1 MKHFTVMA
9 LVALLFQ
16 SPGFAQAPAVWTQPS
31 SYQAPEVKG
40 KPLKGLRVALD
51 VGHSLAAPGA
61 LSATGVGEFYF
72 NAVTAGTIARV
83 LESAGATVILINE
96 DGQIAGL
103 PERAVKAMKSK
114 ADCFISIHHDSVNRK
129 YKKKWVVA
137 GREQEYADD
146 FRGYSV
152 FASSLN
158 NHAEASRGLA
168 LEVGAA
174 LYETNMRP
182 TLHHNEPIEGENK
195 QFIDQETGVYE
206 FTNLVVLKSSLM
218 PAILLECG
226 VIVHREEEQLVKQ
239 GWYQEM
245 IAKGLVKALAQ
256 SKEKGFVGKRNGKS
270 LFGGGGKG
278 GFLKGIFGGGE

>member
-1 MKHFTVMA
+1 MKLFIAMA

-16 SPGFAQAPAVWTQPS
+16 SPGFEEAPEGWTVKS
-31 SYQAPEVKG
+31 SYAPPVVKG
-40 KPLKGLRVALD
+40 TPLKGLRVALD
-51 VGHSLAAPGA
+51 VGHSLASPGA

-72 NAVTAGTIARV
+72 NAATAGTIARV
-83 LESAGATVILINE
+83 LESAGATVILVNG

-103 PERAVKAMKSK
+103 PERGVEAMKSK
-114 ADCFISIHHDSVNRK
+114 ADCFISIHHDSVNQR
-129 YKKKWVVA
+129 YKRAWEVR
-137 GREQEYADD
+137 GTPQEYADD

-168 LEVGAA
+168 RNVGAA

-195 QFIDQETGVYE
+195 QFIDQQSGVYE

-239 GWYQEM
+239 VWYQEM
-245 IAKGLVKALAQ
+245 IATALVKALAH
-256 SKEKGFVGKRNGKS
+256 SKDTGVSGKRTGKFR
-270 LFGGGGKG
+270 FGGGDKG
-278 GFLKGIFGGGE
+278 SLLKGIFSKGE

>member
-1 MKHFTVMA
+1 MKRFTVMT
-9 LVALLFQ
+9 LVVLLFQ
-16 SPGFAQAPAVWTQPS
+16 IPGFSQAPDAWTQPS
-31 SYQAPEVKG
+31 NYRPLEVKG
-40 KPLKGLRVALD
+40 QPLKGLRVALD
-51 VGHSLAAPGA
+51 VGHSLASPGA
-61 LSATGVGEFYF
+61 LNATGVGEFYF
-72 NAVTAGTIARV
+72 NAATAGTIARG
-83 LESAGATVILINE
+83 LESAGATVILING

-103 PERAVKAMKSK
+103 PDRAVKAMKSK
-114 ADCFISIHHDSVNRK
+114 ADCFISIHHDSVNQK
-129 YKKKWVVA
+129 YKKQWMVN

-168 LEVGAA
+168 LQVGAA
-174 LYETNMRP
+174 LYESNMRP

-195 QFIDQETGVYE
+195 AFINEETGVYE

-239 GWYQEM
+239 EWYQEM
-245 IAKGLVKALAQ
+245 IARALVKALAL
-256 SKEKGFVGKRNGKS
+256 SKEKGVVGKRKGNS
-270 LFGGGGKG
+270 LFGGG
-278 GFLKGIFGGGE
+278 FFKGIFSKEVE